1 MRPLLETPFGKL
13 AVQLS
18 YDHVSFAYN
27 GVNPKAAIDRQLR
40 LINNA
45 KEFRFYA
52 ARLAGTE
59 DSPEPIGTI
68 LRQWGPNAEVFTVN
82 RVEYVQLEG
91 TFLFHPG
98 ERQIYGLTANAKA
111 APPHNS
117 LSEYHKDLTSKARIV
132 IKEELHE
139 YLLPYMAMYA
149 DDLRAE
155 AGADA
160 LHRAK
165 AARDAAEELANAW
178 DDAIDNFGRE

>member
-18 YDHVSFAYN
+18 YDHVSFAFD
-27 GVNPKAAIDRQLR
+27 GVNPKTAVDRQLR
-40 LINNA
+40 LINDA

-52 ARLAGTE
+52 ARLAGAE
-59 DSPEPIGTI
+59 DSPDPIGTI
-68 LRQWGPNAEVFTVN
+68 LRQWGPNAEVFTIN
-82 RVEYVQLEG
+82 RVDYVQLEG
-91 TFLFHPG
+91 TFLFNPE
-98 ERQIYGLTANAKA
+98 ERRFYGLTANARP
-111 APPHNS
+111 APPHNA
-117 LSEYHKDLTSKARIV
+117 LSDAYKDLTDKARAYV
-132 IKEELHE
+132 KEKLPE

-165 AARDAAEELANAW
+165 AARDAAEKLASAW
-178 DDAIDNFGRE
+178 DAVVDNFGRE